1 MSSVAQLEAE
11 IMVPRSKWSKSG
23 KENIFKNSPKKI
35 KIGKTIP
42 IAYSDWQFAII
53 ILLSGSPRL

>member
-35 KIGKTIP
+35 KIDKTMP
-42 IAYSDWQFAII
+42 IAYLDFLYLFLFFLAVKVK
-53 ILLSGSPRL
+53 